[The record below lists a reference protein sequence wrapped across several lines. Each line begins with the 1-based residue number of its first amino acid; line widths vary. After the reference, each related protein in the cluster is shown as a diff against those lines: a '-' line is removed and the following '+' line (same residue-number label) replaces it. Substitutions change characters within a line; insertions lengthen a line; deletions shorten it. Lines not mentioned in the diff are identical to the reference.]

1 MVTEDIKLALCLKEV
16 ELETKAK
23 EAELMP
29 PRVRAMELDPSQ
41 EHNAMS
47 TP

>member
-23 EAELMP
+23 EAELMHP
-29 PRVRAMELDPSQ
+29 HVRAMELDPSQ